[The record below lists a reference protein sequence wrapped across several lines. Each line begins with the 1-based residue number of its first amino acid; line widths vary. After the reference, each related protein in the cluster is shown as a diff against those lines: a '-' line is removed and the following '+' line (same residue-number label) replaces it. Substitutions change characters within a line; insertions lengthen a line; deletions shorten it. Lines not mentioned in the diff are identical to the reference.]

1 MAYITPKQQN
11 LAKQIKKMLLTMR
24 VIADIMLD
32 NVLLTFYL
40 SFLLKMYKY
49 SFISR
54 SGYKSKVNPS
64 YEYPLIVHKN
74 YYPVNVMCALL
85 WN

>member
-11 LAKQIKKMLLTMR
+11 LAKQVKKMLLTMR
-24 VIADIMLD
+24 VIADNMVD
-32 NVLLTFYL
+32 NILLTFYL
-40 SFLLKMYKY
+40 SFFLKMYKY

-54 SGYKSKVNPS
+54 SGYKLKVNPS
-64 YEYPLIVHKN
+64 HEYPLLVHKN
-74 YYPVNVMCALL
+74 YYTVNVMCPLL